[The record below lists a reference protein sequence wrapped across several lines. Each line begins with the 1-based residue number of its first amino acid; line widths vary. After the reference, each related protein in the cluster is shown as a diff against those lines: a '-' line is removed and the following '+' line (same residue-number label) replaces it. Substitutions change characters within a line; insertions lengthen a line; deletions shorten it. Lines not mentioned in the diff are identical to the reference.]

1 MSAVRIGSLALLLLI
16 LIAIQDAALRYVA
29 VWGVVPNL
37 ALLVVIAAAV
47 VRGSD
52 YGAGIGFIAGL
63 LLDVIPPASGTA
75 GRWALALVIVG
86 YLAGKVSAEAR
97 RSRRAMALL
106 VAGCSFVA
114 TSVYALTGV
123 FLGDVPMESGRMP
136 LVIVVGVV
144 VDVIAAAILL
154 PAVVS
159 LIGRLRPAQA
169 LV

>member
-1 MSAVRIGSLALLLLI
+1 MSAVRIGGLAVILLVLI
-16 LIAIQDAALRYVA
+16 SIQDAALRYLA

-52 YGAGIGFIAGL
+52 YGAGIGFVAGL
-63 LLDVIPPASGTA
+63 LLDLIPPATGTA

-86 YLAGKVSAEAR
+86 YLAGKVSADVR
-97 RSRRAMALL
+97 RSRRAMIVL

-114 TSVYALTGV
+114 TSVYALSGV

-136 LVIVVGVV
+136 LVIVLGVI

-154 PAVVS
+154 PAAIV
-159 LIGRLRPAQA
+159 LIRRLRPVQA

>member
-1 MSAVRIGSLALLLLI
+1 MSAVRTGILAVLLLVLV
-16 LIAIQDAALRYVA
+16 AVQDSALRYVS

-52 YGAGIGFIAGL
+52 YGAGVGFVAGF
-63 LLDVIPPASGTA
+63 LLDLVPPATGTA

-86 YLAGKVSAEAR
+86 YLAGKVSVDVR
-97 RSRRAMALL
+97 RSRRAMTVL

-114 TSVYALTGV
+114 TSVYALSGV
-123 FLGDVPMESGRMP
+123 VLGDVPMESGRMP
-136 LVIVVGVV
+136 LVIILGVV
-144 VDVIAAAILL
+144 VDVIAAVLVL
-154 PAVVS
+154 PAAML
-159 LIGRLRPAQA
+159 LIHRLKPAQA

>member
-1 MSAVRIGSLALLLLI
+1 MSAVRIGGLAVLLLV

-63 LLDVIPPASGTA
+63 LLDLVPPASGTA

-86 YLAGKVSAEAR
+86 YLAGKVSADVR
-97 RSRRAMALL
+97 RSRRAMAVL
-106 VAGCSFVA
+106 VAGSSFVA
-114 TSVYALTGV
+114 TSVYALSGV

-136 LVIVVGVV
+136 LVIVVGVI
-144 VDVIAAAILL
+144 VDVIAAAVLL
-154 PAVVS
+154 PAAVALVR
-159 LIGRLRPAQA
+159 RLRPAQA

>member
-1 MSAVRIGSLALLLLI
+1 MSAVRIGGLAVILLVLI
-16 LIAIQDAALRYVA
+16 SIQDAALRYLA

-52 YGAGIGFIAGL
+52 YGAGIGFVAGL
-63 LLDVIPPASGTA
+63 LLDLIPPSTGTA
-75 GRWALALVIVG
+75 GRWALALVIAG
-86 YLAGKVSAEAR
+86 YLAGKVSADVR
-97 RSRRAMALL
+97 RSRRAMIVL

-114 TSVYALTGV
+114 TSVYALSGV

-136 LVIVVGVV
+136 LVIVLGVI

-154 PAVVS
+154 PAAIM
-159 LIGRLRPAQA
+159 LMRRLRPVQA

>member
-1 MSAVRIGSLALLLLI
+1 MSAVRIGSIALVLLV
-16 LIAIQDAALRYVA
+16 LIAIQDAALRYLA

-52 YGAGIGFIAGL
+52 YGAGIGFVAGL
-63 LLDVIPPASGTA
+63 LLDLVPPATGTA

-86 YLAGKVSAEAR
+86 YLAGKVSADAR
-97 RSRRAMALL
+97 RSRRAMIVL

-114 TSVYALTGV
+114 TSVYALSGV
-123 FLGDVPMESGRMP
+123 FLGDVPIESGRMP
-136 LVIVVGVV
+136 LVIVLGVV

-154 PAVVS
+154 PAAVA
-159 LIGRLRPAQA
+159 LIRRLRPAQA
-169 LV
+169 LA

>member
-1 MSAVRIGSLALLLLI
+1 MSAVRIGGLAVILLVLI
-16 LIAIQDAALRYVA
+16 SIQDAALRYLA

-52 YGAGIGFIAGL
+52 YGAGIGFVAGL
-63 LLDVIPPASGTA
+63 LLDLIPPSTGTA

-86 YLAGKVSAEAR
+86 YLAGKVSADVR
-97 RSRRAMALL
+97 RSRRAMIVL

-114 TSVYALTGV
+114 TSVYALSGV

-136 LVIVVGVV
+136 LVIVLGVI

-154 PAVVS
+154 PAAIM
-159 LIGRLRPAQA
+159 LIRRLRPVQA